1 VNDWARDP
9 GDHPPIVENPAF
21 PPTPPGVGWSSGLGT
36 QVSTPPP
43 APQPSVVTPPLEPT
57 RRRIGPIVGAL
68 VGALALFFGGFL
80 VGRITSPDT
89 AVESG
94 RQADDQ
100 PISTTQDSD
109 RVGQQT
115 ASSDENGQASSAPPP
130 TIAQSD
136 EPVADIARA
145 VGPAVV
151 QLDTNSGLGS
161 GFVYDES
168 GLIMTAA
175 HVVEGST
182 TLRVRLADGTR
193 LEGSV
198 VGTDPNSDVA
208 VVRIS
213 EPPSDLVVASLA
225 LDDAPEPGDLAVA
238 IGSPFGLDQTVT
250 SGIVSAVNRPVPIGD
265 DGRAVGMVQ
274 TDAAINSGNSGGALL
289 NRQGQVI
296 GINDSIRT
304 LTGTNEGV
312 GFAIPIDLAFNV
324 AEALAVGDTPQLP
337 TLGVFGNQN
346 PPTFGQAGALIE
358 RVVEAS
364 GAEAAGLVAGDLI
377 IAVDGSPIKDFS
389 DLGSTLR
396 TRKPG
401 DTVQLTVVRDGLE
414 FDVDARLG

>member
-1 VNDWARDP
+1 
-9 GDHPPIVENPAF
+9 
-21 PPTPPGVGWSSGLGT
+21 
-36 QVSTPPP
+36 
-43 APQPSVVTPPLEPT
+43 
-57 RRRIGPIVGAL
+57 
-68 VGALALFFGGFL
+68 
-80 VGRITSPDT
+80 
-89 AVESG
+89 
-94 RQADDQ
+94 
-100 PISTTQDSD
+100 
-109 RVGQQT
+109 
-115 ASSDENGQASSAPPP
+115 
-130 TIAQSD
+130 
-136 EPVADIARA
+136 
-145 VGPAVV
+145 
-151 QLDTNSGLGS
+151 
-161 GFVYDES
+161 
-168 GLIMTAA
+168 
-175 HVVEGST
+175 
-182 TLRVRLADGTR
+182 
-193 LEGSV
+193 
-198 VGTDPNSDVA
+198 
-208 VVRIS
+208 
-213 EPPSDLVVASLA
+213 
-225 LDDAPEPGDLAVA
+225 
-238 IGSPFGLDQTVT
+238 
-250 SGIVSAVNRPVPIGD
+250 
-265 DGRAVGMVQ
+265 MVQ